1 MMRGEKVERRLKAGI
16 PSSHKVTVWTTVMSE
31 RLERMRWMRKS
42 KWFDNLARV
51 GEAGLDSSTCSFNV
65 AFHGSLQIFF
75 FFWHF
80 SV

>member
-1 MMRGEKVERRLKAGI
+1 
-16 PSSHKVTVWTTVMSE
+16 
-31 RLERMRWMRKS
+31 MRKS

-75 FFWHF
+75 FFGILVYNRF
-80 SV
+80 KLLISYNILP